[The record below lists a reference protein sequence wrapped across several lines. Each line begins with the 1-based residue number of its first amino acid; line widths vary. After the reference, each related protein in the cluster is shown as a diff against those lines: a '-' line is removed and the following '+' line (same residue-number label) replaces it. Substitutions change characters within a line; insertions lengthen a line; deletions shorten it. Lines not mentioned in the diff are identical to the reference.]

1 LNFDKTLTMMRGA
14 KRPLVIHFIPDPDLS
29 VRLASPEPLGLRLA
43 QFEQLIVVIGTSTR
57 KKRERREK
65 EERERKGEM
74 MGPVFAIVLKV
85 LQLSSDPPSML
96 LLAVS
101 WLR

>member
-1 LNFDKTLTMMRGA
+1 MMRGA

-57 KKRERREK
+57 TKREREREREK
-65 EERERKGEM
+65 EERESGRHEREK
-74 MGPVFAIVLKV
+74 
-85 LQLSSDPPSML
+85 
-96 LLAVS
+96 
-101 WLR
+101 